1 MLSVLFYKRYVDD
14 IFCIFKTEQV
24 DKFLDFLNNKHKN
37 IKFTIEKEQDQ
48 KLPFLDVLI
57 TKTSNNR
64 ITTNYKKSTDT
75 GLLTNYLSFIP
86 TRYKLGLVKTFVD
99 RLYKINNTWSGFHND
114 MEKTKSIL
122 QKNLFPPDLIDK
134 VVRNYLSD
142 LYNSKESLNK
152 KEGRYFK
159 LPYVGFFSRH
169 THNKIKRIIKKL
181 CKDQVSVNLVFIP
194 YKIGI
199 MFSAKDKIPSFL
211 KSMVV
216 Y

>member
-1 MLSVLFYKRYVDD
+1 
-14 IFCIFKTEQV
+14 
-24 DKFLDFLNNKHKN
+24 
-37 IKFTIEKEQDQ
+37 
-48 KLPFLDVLI
+48 
-57 TKTSNNR
+57 
-64 ITTNYKKSTDT
+64 
-75 GLLTNYLSFIP
+75 
-86 TRYKLGLVKTFVD
+86 
-99 RLYKINNTWSGFHND
+99 

-142 LYNSKESLNK
+142 QYNSKESLNK

-194 YKIGI
+194 YKIGS
-199 MFSAKDKIPSFL
+199 MFSTKDKIPSFL

-216 Y
+216 YKFVCASCNACYVGETARHLPTRIKEHLKTDKKSHIYQHLSSNQNCFNCCTENCFSILD